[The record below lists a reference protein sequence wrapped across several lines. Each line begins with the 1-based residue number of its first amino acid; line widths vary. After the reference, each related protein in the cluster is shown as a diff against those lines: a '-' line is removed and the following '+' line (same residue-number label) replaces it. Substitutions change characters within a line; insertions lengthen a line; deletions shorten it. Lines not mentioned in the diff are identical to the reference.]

1 MSPKDHESMTLELR
15 RGAIILSV
23 LSQLDE
29 EHYGY
34 SLRERLDAK
43 GMPIPEGTLYPLLRR
58 LESMGLLTSSWQVVE
73 GRPRRY
79 YRTSPAGGE
88 LLRKME
94 TEWRTLVAAVDG
106 LLEKTDGERH
116 GSD

>member
-1 MSPKDHESMTLELR
+1 MTLELR

-23 LSQLDE
+23 LSQLGE

-34 SLRERLDAK
+34 SLRERLAEK

-58 LESMGLLTSSWQVVE
+58 LESMALLTSNWEVVD

-79 YRTSPAGGE
+79 YRTSSAGTE
-88 LLRKME
+88 LLGKME
-94 TEWRTLVAAVDG
+94 TEWHALVETVNG
-106 LLEKTDGERH
+106 LLEKP
-116 GSD
+116 

>member
-1 MSPKDHESMTLELR
+1 MTMELR

-23 LSQLDE
+23 LSQLGE

-34 SLRERLDAK
+34 SLRERLAGK

-58 LESMGLLTSSWQVVE
+58 LESMTLLTSTWKVVD

-79 YRTSPAGGE
+79 YRNSPAGTE
-88 LLRKME
+88 LLGKME
-94 TEWRTLVAAVDG
+94 TEWRSLVETVNQ
-106 LLEKTDGERH
+106 LLEKR
-116 GSD
+116 

>member
-23 LSQLDE
+23 LSQLGD

-34 SLRERLDAK
+34 SLRERLANN

-58 LESMGLLTSSWQVVE
+58 LESMDLLTSTWRVVD

-79 YRTSPAGGE
+79 YRTSPDGGK
-88 LLRKME
+88 LLERME
-94 TEWRTLVAAVDG
+94 TEWRALVEAVDG
-106 LLEKTDGERH
+106 LLEKK
-116 GSD
+116 

>member
-1 MSPKDHESMTLELR
+1 MSPKDHESMTQELR

-23 LSQLDE
+23 LSQLGE

-34 SLRERLDAK
+34 SLRERLARR

-58 LESMGLLTSSWQVVE
+58 LESLGLLESSWRVID

-79 YRTSPAGGE
+79 YRTSSAGSA
-88 LLRKME
+88 LRDTLE
-94 TEWRTLVAAVDG
+94 AEWRDLVRVVDG
-106 LLEKTDGERH
+106 LLERE
-116 GSD
+116 